1 MLHLPSSWDQTS
13 RRPRNREPSLRDCIV
28 LSVRSRSPI
37 HSPAAIALRSSVE
50 GAVPRLNLQTNSGS
64 DSSMEPSIATPAKSV
79 LGNSELDPSTSLIRG
94 LSLLDSVLLLAGGII
109 GSSIFLTAK
118 DIAGPLPHPVLFLL
132 VWVLGALISL
142 CACFAFAELGS
153 MFPDSGGQYIYL
165 REAYGD
171 LIAFLYGWMLF
182 SVANGGTIAALSVA
196 AAAYV
201 GQVVPFVSQAHV
213 MFTVLGVA
221 FTRAHL
227 FGLVLIAVLTYVNV
241 VGLRWG
247 ALLQNVSTWTKFTAM
262 AAFVGLG
269 FLIGMGHWSNFQSHG
284 VSLTMGLGPSQ
295 LISVLGVGLIAVFW
309 AYDGWVYITWVA
321 GEVKEPRRNVPLA
334 MVLGVLA
341 VAVIYIAMNLTYMY
355 ALPIKEIASYET
367 IAHAAAAA
375 LFSPRAAAWLSLMI
389 AVSCFS
395 AAATCTLSGARVY
408 LAMAQD
414 GVFFKKMAVIHPKW
428 RTPAFSLIGQGIWAA
443 ALTVSGRYDQLYTYV
458 IYGMVLSYTL
468 TVIALFWL
476 RWKRPDISRPYRCT
490 GYPWLPAI
498 YVLIGAAW
506 TLNTIIT
513 RPTEAFWGSA
523 IVLLGVPGYLYWTR
537 SNRTTAAME

>member
-1 MLHLPSSWDQTS
+1 
-13 RRPRNREPSLRDCIV
+13 
-28 LSVRSRSPI
+28 
-37 HSPAAIALRSSVE
+37 
-50 GAVPRLNLQTNSGS
+50 
-64 DSSMEPSIATPAKSV
+64 MEPIPVLPAEAT
-79 LGNSELDPSTSLIRG
+79 SELQSSDKKPTLVRG
-94 LSLLDSVLLLAGGII
+94 LGLLDSVLLLVSGII

-118 DIAGPLPHPVLFLL
+118 DIAGPLPQPVLFLL

-182 SVANGGTIAALSVA
+182 AVANGGTIAALSVA
-196 AAAYV
+196 SAAYI
-201 GQVVPFVSQAHV
+201 GQVVPFVSQQHIV
-213 MFTVLGVA
+213 FSILGMAV
-221 FTRAHL
+221 TRAHL
-227 FGLVLIAVLTYVNV
+227 FGLLLIALLTYVNV

-262 AAFVGLG
+262 AAFVVLG
-269 FLIGMGHWSNFQSHG
+269 FALGKGHWSNFHAQG
-284 VSLTMGLGPSQ
+284 VSLTMGLGPMQ
-295 LISVLGVGLIAVFW
+295 LISALGVGMIAVFF

-341 VAVIYIAMNLTYMY
+341 VGVIYIAMNLTYMY
-355 ALPIKEIASYET
+355 ALPLKEVATHET
-367 IAHAAAAA
+367 IAHASAAV
-375 LFSPRAAAWLSLMI
+375 LFSPGAAVWLSLMI

-414 GVFFKKMAVIHPKW
+414 GVFFKRMAVIHPKW
-428 RTPAFSLIGQGIWAA
+428 RTPAFSLIGQGVWAA
-443 ALTVSGRYDQLYTYV
+443 ALTLSGRYDQLYTYV

-468 TVIALFWL
+468 TVIGMFLL
-476 RWKRPDISRPYRCT
+476 RWKRPDIPRPYRCT

-498 YVLIGAAW
+498 YVLIGTAW

-513 RPTEAFWGSA
+513 RPTEAFWGTT
-523 IVLLGVPGYLYWTR
+523 IVLIGIPGYLYWKR
-537 SNRTTAAME
+537 SNRKAAPME

>member
-1 MLHLPSSWDQTS
+1 MEPAPILPATGPSSS
-13 RRPRNREPSLRDCIV
+13 ASENRHLEP
-28 LSVRSRSPI
+28 
-37 HSPAAIALRSSVE
+37 
-50 GAVPRLNLQTNSGS
+50 
-64 DSSMEPSIATPAKSV
+64 PAKPTLV
-79 LGNSELDPSTSLIRG
+79 RG
-94 LSLLDSVLLLAGGII
+94 LGLLDSVLLLVSGII

-118 DIAGPLPHPVLFLL
+118 DIAGPLPQPVLFLL

-182 SVANGGTIAALSVA
+182 SVANGGSIAALAVA
-196 AAAYV
+196 SAAYV
-201 GQVVPFVSQAHV
+201 GQVFPVVSQDHV
-213 MFTVLGVA
+213 VVA
-221 FTRAHL
+221 FAGVVITRAHL
-227 FGLVLIAVLTYVNV
+227 FGLFLIAFLTYVNV

-247 ALLQNVSTWTKFTAM
+247 ALLQNISSWTKFTAM
-262 AAFVGLG
+262 SAFVVLG
-269 FLIGMGHWSNFQSHG
+269 FAIGKGHWSNFRAHG
-284 VSLTMGLGPSQ
+284 VGLTMGLGPTQ
-295 LISVLGVGLIAVFW
+295 LISALGVGMIAVFW

-321 GEVKEPRRNVPLA
+321 GEVKEPRRNVPRA

-341 VAVIYIAMNLTYMY
+341 VAVIYIAMNLTYIY
-355 ALPIKEIASYET
+355 ALPLKEIAVHET

-375 LFSPRAAAWLSLMI
+375 LFSPGAAMWLSLVI
-389 AVSCFS
+389 AISCFS

-414 GVFFKKMAVIHPKW
+414 GVFFKRMAVIHPKW
-428 RTPAFSLIGQGIWAA
+428 RTPAFSLIGQGVWAA
-443 ALTVSGRYDQLYTYV
+443 ALTLSGRYDQLYTYV

-468 TVIALFWL
+468 TVIGMFLL
-476 RWKRPDISRPYRCT
+476 RWKRPEIPRPYRCT

-498 YVLIGAAW
+498 YVLIGTAW

-513 RPTEAFWGSA
+513 RPTQAFWGTA
-523 IVLLGVPGYLYWTR
+523 IVLIGVPGYLYWKR
-537 SNRTTAAME
+537 SNRQAA

>member
-1 MLHLPSSWDQTS
+1 
-13 RRPRNREPSLRDCIV
+13 
-28 LSVRSRSPI
+28 
-37 HSPAAIALRSSVE
+37 
-50 GAVPRLNLQTNSGS
+50 
-64 DSSMEPSIATPAKSV
+64 MEPTPV
-79 LGNSELDPSTSLIRG
+79 LPAVNNASESPEQKPTLLRG
-94 LSLLDSVLLLAGGII
+94 LGLLDSVLLLVSGII

-118 DIAGPLPHPVLFLL
+118 DIATPLPQPVLFIL

-182 SVANGGTIAALSVA
+182 AVANGGSIAALSVA
-196 AAAYV
+196 SAAYA
-201 GQVVPFVSQAHV
+201 GQVVPLVSQEHV
-213 MFTVLGVA
+213 VFSILGLVV
-221 FTRAHL
+221 TRAHL
-227 FGLVLIAVLTYVNV
+227 FALVLIAVLTYVNV

-247 ALLQNVSTWTKFTAM
+247 ALLQNVSTWTKFLAM
-262 AAFVGLG
+262 AGFVVLG
-269 FLIGMGHWSNFQSHG
+269 FAIGKGHWSNFHSNG
-284 VSLTMGLGPSQ
+284 ISPTMGLSPAQ
-295 LISVLGVGLIAVFW
+295 LISALGVGLIAVFW

-321 GEVKEPRRNVPLA
+321 GEVKEPRKNVPRA
-334 MVLGVLA
+334 MLLGVLA
-341 VAVIYIAMNLTYMY
+341 VGAIYIAMNLTYMY
-355 ALPIKEIASYET
+355 ALPMKEIAAHET
-367 IAHAAAAA
+367 IAHAAAVA
-375 LFSPRAAAWLSLMI
+375 LFSPQAAVWLSLMI

-414 GVFFKKMAVIHPKW
+414 GVFFKRMAEIHPKW

-468 TVIALFWL
+468 TVIGMFLL
-476 RWKRPDISRPYRCT
+476 RWKRPEIPRPYRCT

-498 YVLIGAAW
+498 YVIIGAAW
-506 TLNTIIT
+506 TLYTIIT
-513 RPTEAFWGSA
+513 RPSEAFWGTA
-523 IVLLGVPGYLYWTR
+523 IVLIGVPGYLYWKW
-537 SNRTTAAME
+537 SNRKTVAE

>member
-1 MLHLPSSWDQTS
+1 MEPIAVLP
-13 RRPRNREPSLRDCIV
+13 P
-28 LSVRSRSPI
+28 
-37 HSPAAIALRSSVE
+37 VE
-50 GAVPRLNLQTNSGS
+50 AQPS
-64 DSSMEPSIATPAKSV
+64 DSKPTLV
-79 LGNSELDPSTSLIRG
+79 RG
-94 LSLLDSVLLLAGGII
+94 LGLLDSVLLLVSGII

-118 DIAGPLPHPVLFLL
+118 DIAGPLSQPVLFLL

-142 CACFAFAELGS
+142 CASFAFAELGS

-182 SVANGGTIAALSVA
+182 AVANGGTIAALSVA
-196 AAAYV
+196 SAAYV
-201 GQVVPFVSQAHV
+201 GQVFRVVSQERLVFAIAGV
-213 MFTVLGVA
+213 TV
-221 FTRAHL
+221 TRAHVL
-227 FGLVLIAVLTYVNV
+227 GLVLIAVLTYVNV

-247 ALLQNVSTWTKFTAM
+247 ALLQNVSTWTKFAAM
-262 AAFVGLG
+262 AAFVVLG
-269 FLIGMGHWSNFQSHG
+269 FAIGKGSWSNFHAHG
-284 VSLTMGLGPSQ
+284 VGLTMGLGPAQ
-295 LISVLGVGLIAVFW
+295 LVSALGVGLIAVFF

-341 VAVIYIAMNLTYMY
+341 VGVIYIAMNLTYMY
-355 ALPIKEIASYET
+355 ALPLKEIAAHET

-375 LFSPRAAAWLSLMI
+375 LFSPQAAVWLSLMI

-408 LAMAQD
+408 MAMAQD
-414 GVFFKKMAVIHPKW
+414 GVFFRRMAVIHPKW
-428 RTPAFSLIGQGIWAA
+428 RTPAFSLIGQGVWAA
-443 ALTVSGRYDQLYTYV
+443 ALTLSGRYDQLYTYV

-468 TVIALFWL
+468 TVIAMFWL
-476 RWKRPDISRPYRCT
+476 RWKRPDIPRPYRCT

-506 TLNTIIT
+506 TLNTILT
-513 RPTEAFWGSA
+513 RPTEAFWGTA
-523 IVLLGVPGYLYWTR
+523 IVLIGVPGYLYWKR
-537 SNRTTAAME
+537 SNRRAAQE